1 MSENLAKIRKD
12 KGLTQEALA
21 IKLNIVRQTISK
33 WENGTAVPDANMLCK
48 IAEALDVSV
57 AKLLGSS
64 ECDDKIDT
72 FSITKSLEEINEQL
86 IIKNKR
92 NNIILKICLGIG
104 TFFLIGIVIAINT
117 LPNTHDNRNNST
129 ALDNGTTELE
139 IDESKIPL
147 LNQINKSNENAIL
160 EYFGCHCITKKQ
172 LIQSWGNIEKETEN
186 STSWLINE
194 DEVITVFFNNEHY
207 AYNCGIESR

>member
-1 MSENLAKIRKD
+1 MNENLAKIRKD

-57 AKLLGSS
+57 AKLLGSN

-72 FSITKSLEEINEQL
+72 ISITKSLEEINEQL
-86 IIKNKR
+86 IQKNKR

-104 TFFLIGIVIAINT
+104 IFFLIGIVIAINT

-160 EYFGCHCITKKQ
+160 EYFGSHCITKKQ
-172 LIQSWGNIEKETEN
+172 LIQSWGDIEKETEN
-186 STSWLINE
+186 SASWLINE

-207 AYNCGIESR
+207 ANNCGIESR